1 MNPQLLAEL
10 RKITPEEQKIL
21 DGAKEVDEELYYMP
35 RSHVVDSK
43 KLLESGKSIQIRTHT
58 RFVHF
63 PAHTHN
69 FVELIY
75 MCSGST
81 THKVNGEIITLKE
94 GELLFLNQN
103 ATQEIYPAGEDD
115 IAVNFIIL
123 PAFFDYALTMLGDD
137 DNYVRDFL
145 MDCLKSENEDISYL
159 HFRVADVLPIQNLM
173 ENLIWTLHH
182 EQVNK
187 RSIHQVTMGLLL
199 LQLMNVNDPDIT
211 EENYM
216 RVIYSK
222 TARLFEAAAQ
232 CSGIL
237 AGCTPEE
244 EKGLQDYG
252 RYLGTAFQLIDDLL
266 DYNADGE
273 QLGKNVGDDLNEGKP
288 TLPLLHAMHH
298 GTPEQ
303 AQMIR
308 TAIEQGNGRHLLEP
322 VLEAMNA
329 CGSLE
334 WTRQRAEEEA
344 DKAIAAL
351 QVLPDT
357 PWREALIGL
366 AHIAV
371 QRDR

>member
-1 MNPQLLAEL
+1 MNLEKINELTAQDMAGVNAAILEQLNSDVQLINQLGYYIVSGGGKRIRPMIAVLAARAVGYEGNAHVTIAAL
-10 RKITPEEQKIL
+10 IEFIHTATLL
-21 DGAKEVDEELYYMP
+21 DDVVDESDMRRGKATANAAFGNAASVLVGDFIYTRAFQMMT
-35 RSHVVDSK
+35 SLGSLKV
-43 KLLESGKSIQIRTHT
+43 LEVMSE
-58 RFVHF
+58 
-63 PAHTHN
+63 A
-69 FVELIY
+69 
-75 MCSGST
+75 
-81 THKVNGEIITLKE
+81 VNVIAE
-94 GELLFLNQN
+94 GE
-103 ATQEIYPAGEDD
+103 
-115 IAVNFIIL
+115 V
-123 PAFFDYALTMLGDD
+123 
-137 DNYVRDFL
+137 
-145 MDCLKSENEDISYL
+145 
-159 HFRVADVLPIQNLM
+159 
-173 ENLIWTLHH
+173 
-182 EQVNK
+182 
-187 RSIHQVTMGLLL
+187 

>member
-1 MNPQLLAEL
+1 MNLEKINELTAQDMAGVNAAILEQLNSDVQLINQLGYYIVSGGGKRIRPMIAVLAARAVGYEGNAHVTIAAL
-10 RKITPEEQKIL
+10 IEFIHTATLLL
-21 DGAKEVDEELYYMP
+21 DDVVDESDMRRGKATANAAFGNAASVLVGDFIYTRAFQMT
-35 RSHVVDSK
+35 SLGSLKV
-43 KLLESGKSIQIRTHT
+43 LEVMSE
-58 RFVHF
+58 
-63 PAHTHN
+63 A
-69 FVELIY
+69 
-75 MCSGST
+75 
-81 THKVNGEIITLKE
+81 VNVIAE
-94 GELLFLNQN
+94 GE
-103 ATQEIYPAGEDD
+103 
-115 IAVNFIIL
+115 V
-123 PAFFDYALTMLGDD
+123 
-137 DNYVRDFL
+137 
-145 MDCLKSENEDISYL
+145 
-159 HFRVADVLPIQNLM
+159 
-173 ENLIWTLHH
+173 
-182 EQVNK
+182 
-187 RSIHQVTMGLLL
+187 